1 MELELLLLKGYYFF
15 SSPFILP
22 VLPVYLSLLSNSTN
36 ENETKTSF
44 FILPLVSV

>member
-1 MELELLLLKGYYFF
+1 MELGIVIIEGVLSF

-22 VLPVYLSLLSNSTN
+22 ILPVYLSLLSNSTN